1 VGRKIKILHVEVGG
15 TYGGSLK
22 ALEAYLANSSREMFS
37 HDILFYYPTHGTD
50 NLQSVVHRVWSLY
63 PHAPQIAR
71 EERTIPS
78 FLSDNW
84 GFNRALGLYR
94 EARLW
99 KNLLSSIPTV
109 FKLRGIM
116 RSNKYDIVHVNNT
129 FNYQAPTLVAA
140 ALEKLPIVSHVRNP
154 VTEGVFNKRML
165 RLVDC
170 LVTVAKCYEVQFS
183 RWKEAVSIKTC
194 YDSVLQPL
202 SEPARSKK
210 LRESMLSEDG
220 ILIGSVG
227 RLDPQKGYENLVRA
241 ARIVI
246 DRLSNRKKKEIIFA
260 IAGDGNQRS
269 YLEKLINE
277 LNLSGFFKLCGF
289 RNDVPDFVG
298 ALDLFVSSSLWEGLP
313 IAVLEAMMLEKPVIA
328 TAVGGTPEIV
338 IHGVTGCLVSS
349 SSPESLAVEI
359 EKAVKQILNGYDD
372 SSQKSLRAA
381 RELAL
386 KIADA
391 RTNAVCL
398 EQCFNEVYE
407 VPSET
412 SRYVVE
418 GRE

>member
-1 VGRKIKILHVEVGG
+1 
-15 TYGGSLK
+15 
-22 ALEAYLANSSREMFS
+22 
-37 HDILFYYPTHGTD
+37 
-50 NLQSVVHRVWSLY
+50 
-63 PHAPQIAR
+63 
-71 EERTIPS
+71 
-78 FLSDNW
+78 
-84 GFNRALGLYR
+84 
-94 EARLW
+94 
-99 KNLLSSIPTV
+99 
-109 FKLRGIM
+109 LRGIM

-183 RWKEAVSIKTC
+183 QWKEAGSIKTC

-269 YLEKLINE
+269 YLQKLINE

-359 EKAVKQILNGYDD
+359 EKAVKQILNGCDD

-381 RELAL
+381 RELAI

-407 VPSET
+407 VPREK

-418 GRE
+418 DPE